1 MKYTYT
7 AIEVDVK
14 TQKEVE
20 LGDVFCGGVVIDG
33 VNDYDN
39 DVPLLII
46 RSTEPLLLDDGEW
59 EAAYR
64 QLHGLVKTVRITSVV
79 PPEVL
84 LNQLGN
90 RDEMVKGV
98 VMDGSIQ
105 LIQALVNVGGVG
117 WVETPIS
124 AGPDD
129 GGTFV
134 QTFVLAVPDFEVFNK
149 LPRPKPII
157 LEVEADGE
165 EQPNEG

>member
-64 QLHGLVKTVRITSVV
+64 QLHALVKTVRTTHLVS
-79 PPEVL
+79 PEVL
-84 LNQLGN
+84 LNTLGD
-90 RDEMVKGV
+90 RDEMIQTTVRRGAV
-98 VMDGSIQ
+98 Q
-105 LIQALVNVGGVG
+105 LIEALLEAGGVG
-117 WVETPIS
+117 WVETS
-124 AGPDD
+124 VTEGPDN

-134 QTFVLAVPDFEVFNK
+134 QTFVLAVPDFKDFNE
-149 LPRPKPII
+149 LPRPEPV
-157 LEVEADGE
+157 VEEDADDK